1 MESNKACYSNLITL
15 EATSLAT
22 MRSVNTRKTSC
33 KTWRRRTSLTLLL
46 LLMEVSIRISSWM
59 LCMFLTLL
67 VTYLRGNCRSNQ
79 QVFLNPRLRTSPGAM
94 LTTTTLRVPFRRM
107 ERTSTMWIQPLSF
120 KISSSISQEISSRK
134 SVSLTPNST
143 RSWQGCQC
151 RTCPSN
157 SSNNSKN

>member
-1 MESNKACYSNLITL
+1 MESSKAYFSNLITL

-22 MRSVNTRKTSC
+22 MRSVNTRKTLC
-33 KTWRRRTSLTLLL
+33 KTWRRSTSLTLLL

-59 LCMFLTLL
+59 LCMCLTL
-67 VTYLRGNCRSNQ
+67 VTYLRGNCHSNQ

-134 SVSLTPNST
+134 WDNLTLNST